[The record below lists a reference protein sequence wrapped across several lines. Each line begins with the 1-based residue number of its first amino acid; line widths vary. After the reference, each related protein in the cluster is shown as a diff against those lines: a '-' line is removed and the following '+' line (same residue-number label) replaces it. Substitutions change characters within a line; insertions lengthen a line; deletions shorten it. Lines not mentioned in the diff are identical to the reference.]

1 MSKYIAPP
9 ASDSAPE
16 AVTAPE
22 RETLGLP
29 RRPVREAGDG
39 KREDVAVK
47 PEIKREVVGV
57 KEAPVKVKA

>member
-1 MSKYIAPP
+1 
-9 ASDSAPE
+9 
-16 AVTAPE
+16 VRV